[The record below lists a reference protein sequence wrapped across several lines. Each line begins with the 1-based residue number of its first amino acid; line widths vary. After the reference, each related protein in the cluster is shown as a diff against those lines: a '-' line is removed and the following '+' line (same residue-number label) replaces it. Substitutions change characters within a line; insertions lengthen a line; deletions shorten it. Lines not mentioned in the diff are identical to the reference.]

1 MQSFDRGNNQKEVTD
16 QNFDK
21 KRNLRAQHHPS
32 NNPGD
37 KITTNNPN
45 MGNSIQTM
53 GEGNGEDQM
62 TGFSLERREE
72 EKPWSHDGGHNH
84 QLSVSD
90 QACDDEEETKDS
102 NHNGRMTTASADDE
116 KWTRDGGH
124 NHPPPSETCC
134 NKRIKNDDELLF
146 RIVFHHKER
155 MVEKE
160 ETIH

>member
-102 NHNGRMTTASADDE
+102 NQNGRMTTASDDE